1 MKVAYLNEEIRDKS
15 EIIQKSRVR
24 IGDQER
30 EIQKFREELRDNSEL
45 LRKAKKTIQMQEALL
60 NLYEKP
66 LPPLPRKT
74 NKFQQVRTKIKNK
87 FLQLA
92 EKVKF
97 QKQTMVARMEVSVKK

>member
-1 MKVAYLNEEIRDKS
+1 VAYLNEEIRDKS

-45 LRKAKKTIQMQEALL
+45 LRNAKKTIQTQEALL

-66 LPPLPRKT
+66 LP
-74 NKFQQVRTKIKNK
+74 
-87 FLQLA
+87 
-92 EKVKF
+92 
-97 QKQTMVARMEVSVKK
+97 